1 MPPQSTLE
9 TQLAVVA
16 GFDSPDVH
24 LEQYRTPPEIAAA
37 VIHRADLEGDIADR
51 QVADL
56 GCGTGML
63 ALGAALR
70 GASTVVGVDID
81 PAPLRTAMANARKVG
96 ARSAVGW
103 VCADAR
109 AVPLVD
115 IDTVVMN
122 PPFGAQQT
130 ARHADRGFLETA
142 AAIAEVSY
150 SIHNAGS
157 EGFVEAFVEDEG
169 GVVDAA
175 FSATLTVPP
184 TYEFHSAEAATID
197 AEVYRIRWA
206 G

>member
-16 GFDSPDVH
+16 GFDSPDIR

-37 VIHRADLEGDIADR
+37 VVHRADLEGDIADR
-51 QVADL
+51 QVVDL

-81 PAPLRTAMANARKVG
+81 PEPLRTATANAKKVG
-96 ARSAVGW
+96 ARTAVGW

-109 AVPLVD
+109 LAPLGRV
-115 IDTVVMN
+115 DTVVMN
-122 PPFGAQQT
+122 PPFGSQQ
-130 ARHADRGFLETA
+130 AGRHADRGFLETA
-142 AAIAEVSY
+142 AAIADVSY

-157 EGFVEAFVEDEG
+157 EGFIEAFVDDADGTIE
-169 GVVDAA
+169 AA
-175 FSATLTVPP
+175 FGATLTVPA
-184 TYEFHSAEAATID
+184 TYEFHTADSATIE
-197 AEVYRIRWA
+197 AEVYRISWV

>member
-206 G
+206 D